1 MDFVSIVVLCAVCFI
16 AVYAVASIY
25 EHKHPPVP
33 AGLKMLTE
41 SERNDLRPHE
51 EEFMSRWGD
60 SESVKDFFEATSTFS
75 GDETGLE
82 PENRQYPRPIRAEK
96 TARGVEVT
104 LQLPI
109 GIDAEDVEKAI
120 RRGGEWV
127 SIDGVADTV
136 VERKSPG
143 RVVVRAVTRGAFE
156 SDLGGDFL

>member
-1 MDFVSIVVLCAVCFI
+1 MDFVSLVVLCAVCFI
-16 AVYAVASIY
+16 VVYVVASVY
-25 EHKHPPVP
+25 EHRHPPVP

-41 SERNDLRPHE
+41 SERQDLREHE

-60 SESVKDFFEATSTFS
+60 VESCKDFFEATSTYS

-96 TARGVEVT
+96 TARGVEVL

-127 SIDGVADTV
+127 AIDGVVDTV

-143 RVVVRAVTRGAFE
+143 RVVVRAVTRQAFE

>member
-1 MDFVSIVVLCAVCFI
+1 MDFVSIVVLCAVIFI
-16 AVYAVASIY
+16 VVYFVASVY
-25 EHKHPPVP
+25 EHRHPPVP

-41 SERNDLRPHE
+41 SERSDLRSHE
-51 EEFMSRWGD
+51 EEFMLRWGD
-60 SESVKDFFEATSTFS
+60 VEACADFFESTGTYS

-82 PENRQYPRPIRAEK
+82 PENRRYPRPIRAEK

-109 GIDAEDVEKAI
+109 GIDSEDIEKAI

-127 SIDGVADTV
+127 AIDGVVDTV

>member
-1 MDFVSIVVLCAVCFI
+1 MDFTSIVVLCAVVFI
-16 AVYAVASIY
+16 AVYVVASVY
-25 EHKHPPVP
+25 ERKHPPVP

-41 SERNDLRPHE
+41 SERQDLREHE

-60 SESVKDFFEATSTFS
+60 PESCKDFFEATGVFS

-96 TARGVEVT
+96 TARGVEVV

-109 GIDAEDVEKAI
+109 GIDAEDIEKSI

-127 SIDGVADTV
+127 AIDGVSDTL

-143 RVVVRAVTRGAFE
+143 RVVVRAVTRAAFE

>member
-1 MDFVSIVVLCAVCFI
+1 MDFVSIVVLCAVIFI
-16 AVYAVASIY
+16 AVYIVASIY
-25 EHKHPPVP
+25 ESRHPAVP

-41 SERNDLRPHE
+41 SERNDLREHE
-51 EEFMSRWGD
+51 SEFMSRWGD
-60 SESVKDFFEATSTFS
+60 PESVKDFFEATGVFS
-75 GDETGLE
+75 GDETGAE
-82 PENRQYPRPIRAEK
+82 PELRQYPRPIRAEK

-109 GIDAEDVEKAI
+109 GIDAEDIEKAI

-143 RVVVRAVTRGAFE
+143 RVVVRAVTRAAFE
-156 SDLGGDFL
+156 QDLGGDFL

>member
-1 MDFVSIVVLCAVCFI
+1 MDFVSIVVLCAVVFI
-16 AVYAVASIY
+16 VVYFVASIY

-60 SESVKDFFEATSTFS
+60 PESCKDFFEATGVFS

-82 PENRQYPRPIRAEK
+82 PENRRYPRPVRAEK
-96 TARGVEVT
+96 TSRGVEVV

-109 GIDAEDVEKAI
+109 GIDAEDIEKSI

-127 SIDGVADTV
+127 AIDGVADTV

-143 RVVVRAVTRGAFE
+143 RVVVRAVTRQAFE
-156 SDLGGDFL
+156 QDLGGDFL

>member
-1 MDFVSIVVLCAVCFI
+1 MDFVSIVVLCAVIFI
-16 AVYAVASIY
+16 AVYAVASVY
-25 EHKHPPVP
+25 EHRHPPVP

-41 SERNDLRPHE
+41 SERSDLRSHE
-51 EEFMSRWGD
+51 EEFMLRWGD
-60 SESVKDFFEATSTFS
+60 VEACKDFFEATQVFS

-109 GIDAEDVEKAI
+109 GIDAEDIERAI

-127 SIDGVADTV
+127 SIDGISDTV

-143 RVVVRAVTRGAFE
+143 RVVVRAVTRDAFE
-156 SDLGGDFL
+156 TNLGGDFL

>member
-1 MDFVSIVVLCAVCFI
+1 
-16 AVYAVASIY
+16 
-25 EHKHPPVP
+25 
-33 AGLKMLTE
+33 MLTE
-41 SERNDLRPHE
+41 SERQDLREHE

-60 SESVKDFFEATSTFS
+60 VESCKDFFEATSTYS

-82 PENRQYPRPIRAEK
+82 LENRQYPRPIRAEK
-96 TARGVEVT
+96 TARGVEVL

-127 SIDGVADTV
+127 AIDGVVDTV

-143 RVVVRAVTRGAFE
+143 RVVVRAVTRQAFE

>member
-1 MDFVSIVVLCAVCFI
+1 MDFTSIVVLCAVIFM
-16 AVYAVASIY
+16 AVYALMSIY

-33 AGLKMLTE
+33 VGLRMLTE

-60 SESVKDFFEATSTFS
+60 VEACADFFESTGTYS

-82 PENRQYPRPIRAEK
+82 PENRRYPRPIRAEK
-96 TARGVEVT
+96 TSRGVEVT

-109 GIDAEDVEKAI
+109 GIDSEDVEKSI

-127 SIDGVADTV
+127 AIDGVVDTL

-143 RVVVRAVTRGAFE
+143 RVVVRAVTRAAFE
-156 SDLGGDFL
+156 QDLGGDFL

>member
-25 EHKHPPVP
+25 ESRHPAVP

-41 SERNDLRPHE
+41 SERSDLREHE

-60 SESVKDFFEATSTFS
+60 PESCKDFFEATGVFS

-82 PENRQYPRPIRAEK
+82 PELRQYPRPIRAEK

-127 SIDGVADTV
+127 AIDGVADTV

-143 RVVVRAVTRGAFE
+143 RVVVRAVTRQAFE
-156 SDLGGDFL
+156 QDLGGDFL

>member
-16 AVYAVASIY
+16 AVYAVASVY
-25 EHKHPPVP
+25 EHRHPPVP

-41 SERNDLRPHE
+41 SERNDLREHE

-60 SESVKDFFEATSTFS
+60 PESCKDFFEATGVFS
-75 GDETGLE
+75 GDETGAE
-82 PENRQYPRPIRAEK
+82 PELRQYPRPIRAEK
-96 TARGVEVT
+96 TARGVEVV

-109 GIDAEDVEKAI
+109 GIDSEDIEKSI

-127 SIDGVADTV
+127 AIDGVVDTV

-143 RVVVRAVTRGAFE
+143 RVVVRAVTRAAFE
-156 SDLGGDFL
+156 QDLGSDFL

>member
-1 MDFVSIVVLCAVCFI
+1 MDFTSIVVLCAICFI
-16 AVYAVASIY
+16 AVYALMSLY
-25 EHKHPPVP
+25 ERRHPPVP

-41 SERNDLRPHE
+41 SERSDLRPHE
-51 EEFMSRWGD
+51 VEFMSRWGD
-60 SESVKDFFEATSTFS
+60 AEACADFFEATGTYS
-75 GDETGLE
+75 GDEVGLE
-82 PENRQYPRPIRAEK
+82 PENRRYPRPVRAEK
-96 TARGVEVT
+96 TSRGVEVL

-109 GIDAEDVEKAI
+109 GIDSEDIEKAI

-143 RVVVRAVTRGAFE
+143 RVVVRAVTRAAFE

>member
-1 MDFVSIVVLCAVCFI
+1 MDFTSIVVLCAVCFI
-16 AVYAVASIY
+16 AVYVVASIY
-25 EHKHPPVP
+25 ERRHPPVP

-41 SERNDLRPHE
+41 SERSDLRSHE

-60 SESVKDFFEATSTFS
+60 PESVKDFFEATGVFS

-96 TARGVEVT
+96 TSRGVEVL

-109 GIDAEDVEKAI
+109 GIDSEDIEKAI

-143 RVVVRAVTRGAFE
+143 RVVVRAVTRAAFE

>member
-1 MDFVSIVVLCAVCFI
+1 MDFVSVVVLCAVCFI
-16 AVYAVASIY
+16 AVYVVASIY
-25 EHKHPPVP
+25 ESRHPAVP

-60 SESVKDFFEATSTFS
+60 VEACKDFFEATQVFS

-96 TARGVEVT
+96 TSRGVEVT

-109 GIDAEDVEKAI
+109 GIDAEDLEKAI

-127 SIDGVADTV
+127 AIDGITDTV
-136 VERKSPG
+136 VERKTPG
-143 RVVVRAVTRGAFE
+143 RVVVRAVTRQAFE

>member
-1 MDFVSIVVLCAVCFI
+1 MDFTSIVVLCAIVFI
-16 AVYAVASIY
+16 AVYVLASLY

-41 SERNDLRPHE
+41 SERNDLRSHE
-51 EEFMSRWGD
+51 VEFMSRWGD
-60 SESVKDFFEATSTFS
+60 PESVKDFFEATSVFS

-96 TARGVEVT
+96 TSRGVEVL

-109 GIDAEDVEKAI
+109 GIDAEDIEKSI

-127 SIDGVADTV
+127 SIDGVMDTL

-143 RVVVRAVTRGAFE
+143 RVVVRAVTRDSFE
-156 SDLGGDFL
+156 RDLGGDFL

>member
-1 MDFVSIVVLCAVCFI
+1 MDFVSIVVLCAVIFI
-16 AVYAVASIY
+16 AVYAVASVY
-25 EHKHPPVP
+25 EHRHPPVP

-41 SERNDLRPHE
+41 SERSDLRSHE
-51 EEFMSRWGD
+51 EEFMLSWGD
-60 SESVKDFFEATSTFS
+60 VEACKDFFEATQVFS

-109 GIDAEDVEKAI
+109 GIDAEDIERAI

-127 SIDGVADTV
+127 SIDGISDTV

-143 RVVVRAVTRGAFE
+143 RVVVRAVTRQAFE
-156 SDLGGDFL
+156 QDLGGDFL

>member
-1 MDFVSIVVLCAVCFI
+1 MDFTSIVVLCAVVFI
-16 AVYAVASIY
+16 AIYVLASIY
-25 EHKHPPVP
+25 ESRHPAVP

-41 SERNDLRPHE
+41 AERSDLREHE
-51 EEFMSRWGD
+51 EEFMLRWGD
-60 SESVKDFFEATSTFS
+60 PESVKDFFEATQVFS

-96 TARGVEVT
+96 TSRGVEVV

-109 GIDAEDVEKAI
+109 GIDAEDIERAI

-127 SIDGVADTV
+127 SIDGISDTV

>member
-16 AVYAVASIY
+16 AVYAVVSVY
-25 EHKHPPVP
+25 EHRHPPVP

-41 SERNDLRPHE
+41 SERQDLREHE

-60 SESVKDFFEATSTFS
+60 SESVKDFFEATQVFS

-96 TARGVEVT
+96 TSRGVEVT

-109 GIDAEDVEKAI
+109 GIDSGDIEKAI

-127 SIDGVADTV
+127 AIDGVSDTV

-143 RVVVRAVTRGAFE
+143 RVVVRAVTRQAFE

>member
-1 MDFVSIVVLCAVCFI
+1 MDFGSIVVLCAVIFI
-16 AVYAVASIY
+16 AVYVLASIY
-25 EHKHPPVP
+25 EHRHPPVP
-33 AGLKMLTE
+33 AGLRMLTE
-41 SERNDLRPHE
+41 SERSDLREHE

-60 SESVKDFFEATSTFS
+60 VEACADFFESTGTYS

-82 PENRQYPRPIRAEK
+82 PENRRYPRPIRAEK

>member
-1 MDFVSIVVLCAVCFI
+1 MDFTSIVVLCAICFI
-16 AVYAVASIY
+16 AVYAVASVY
-25 EHKHPPVP
+25 EYKHPPVP

-41 SERNDLRPHE
+41 SERNDLREHE
-51 EEFMSRWGD
+51 SEFMLRWGD
-60 SESVKDFFEATSTFS
+60 PESVKDFFEATGTYS

-82 PENRQYPRPIRAEK
+82 PENRQYPRPVRAEK
-96 TARGVEVT
+96 TSRGVEVT

-109 GIDAEDVEKAI
+109 GIDSGDIEKSI

-127 SIDGVADTV
+127 AIDGITDTV

-143 RVVVRAVTRGAFE
+143 RVVVRAVTRQAFE

>member
-1 MDFVSIVVLCAVCFI
+1 MDVVSLVVLCAVIFI
-16 AVYAVASIY
+16 AVYALVSVY
-25 EHKHPPVP
+25 EHRHPPVP
-33 AGLKMLTE
+33 AGLRLLTE

-60 SESVKDFFEATSTFS
+60 PESCKDFFEAIQVFS

-82 PENRQYPRPIRAEK
+82 PERRQYPRPIRAEK

-109 GIDAEDVEKAI
+109 GIDAEDIEKSI

-127 SIDGVADTV
+127 AIDGVADTV

-143 RVVVRAVTRGAFE
+143 RVVVRAVTRQAFE
-156 SDLGGDFL
+156 QDLGGDFL

>member
-25 EHKHPPVP
+25 EHRHPPVP

-41 SERNDLRPHE
+41 SERSDLRPHE
-51 EEFMSRWGD
+51 VEFMSRWGD
-60 SESVKDFFEATSTFS
+60 SESCADFFESTGAYS

-82 PENRQYPRPIRAEK
+82 PENRRYPRPVRAEK

-109 GIDAEDVEKAI
+109 GIGVEDIEKSI
-120 RRGGEWV
+120 VRGGEWV
-127 SIDGVADTV
+127 SIDGVVDTV
-136 VERKSPG
+136 VERKGPG
-143 RVVVRAVTRGAFE
+143 RVVVRAVTRQAFE
-156 SDLGGDFL
+156 QDLGGGFL